1 MNPPRRKA
9 SSAAIFLKKT
19 YDMIDTSPAA
29 IAGWCHDGASFVVR
43 EPKQFAA
50 TMLPKYFKHNNFSSF
65 VRQLNFY
72 GFRKSKREVLLV
84 AQETDDVK
92 NSWEF
97 HHDLFHQHK
106 PHLMAKIKRKTNF
119 SECSDTASN
128 CDDVDQ
134 LRSEVTEIKSQLTT
148 LTDQIANLSRLV
160 HSVCHDTLK
169 RSRVEETDADSQ
181 QQLHPSQRRIQ
192 QQQHHHQPSPPSQQ
206 YYFDNLQFVD
216 VIPFEKTPTE
226 YTNPLVEMQMHQA
239 LLETF
244 VPLYTKE
251 EPYKIVL

>member
-1 MNPPRRKA
+1 
-9 SSAAIFLKKT
+9 
-19 YDMIDTSPAA
+19 MIDTSPAA

-50 TMLPKYFKHNNFSSF
+50 TMLPNSF

-72 GFRKSKREVLLV
+72 GFRKSKKEVLLV

-169 RSRVEETDADSQ
+169 RSRMDETDADS
-181 QQLHPSQRRIQ
+181 QQLHPSQRRMQ
-192 QQQHHHQPSPPSQQ
+192 QQPPPSQQPQ